1 MNHIRPLISTL
12 ALLLVVPAASFAEDA
27 QSILQTA
34 ERLRL
39 ERLDG
44 VNSYMI
50 DRTIMGQRQA
60 VLYERTSVDVDGESV
75 EVFRPVSSSELQSRS
90 GAAQTL
96 TPEQLE
102 LAAGAHE
109 QTGQALGEEMDR
121 SMQQAGLPKGLLGAL
136 GAGSADE
143 PWASPDPRV
152 MMGGNAQFLR
162 AAADAQRANA
172 AEAGK
177 VEADTGLTDFA
188 AVAKLVGSEKIDGIA
203 TWHLRADGLD
213 YRQAVDGDGEVVID
227 TMSLWIDQS
236 MYVPLKLTMSGTLS
250 MQGESRAV
258 EMEKLDSDYREV
270 EGSSMYEPYR
280 QVLRMGGV
288 MTEKDRKEMAKAQA
302 ELAKF
307 EKQMAEMPASQ
318 SQMME
323 QMMGPQLEMIRSM
336 AASGGIE
343 VVTEVNEIAVNGGAG
358 T

>member
-1 MNHIRPLISTL
+1 MNPIRPLIFAL
-12 ALLLVVPAASFAEDA
+12 ALLVTVPAVSLAEDA

-44 VNSYMI
+44 VSSYTI
-50 DRTIMGQRQA
+50 DRTVMGQRQV

-75 EVFRPVSSSELQSRS
+75 EIFRQVPSSELQSRS
-90 GAAQTL
+90 GDAPSM

-102 LAAGAHE
+102 LAADAHE

-121 SMQQAGLPKGLLGAL
+121 GMQQAGLPKGLLGAM

-143 PWASPDPRV
+143 PWASPDPRI
-152 MMGGNAQFLR
+152 MMGANAQFLR
-162 AAADAQRANA
+162 GAAAAQRANA
-172 AEAGK
+172 AEAGN
-177 VEADTGLTDFA
+177 VEADTGLADFA
-188 AVAKLVGSEKIDGIA
+188 ARAKLVGSEKIDGMEA
-203 TWHLRADGLD
+203 WHLRADGLD
-213 YRQAVDGDGEVVID
+213 HRQAVDGDGEVVID
-227 TMSLWIDQS
+227 TMSLWIDQAK
-236 MYVPLKLTMSGTLS
+236 YVPLKMTMSGTMS
-250 MQGESRAV
+250 MQGQSRAV
-258 EMEKLDSDYREV
+258 QMERLDADYREV

-288 MTEKDRKEMAKAQA
+288 MTEKDRKEMAKAQV

-318 SQMME
+318 RQLME
-323 QMMGPQLEMIRSM
+323 QMMGPQLEMIRNM

-343 VVTEVNEIAVNGGAG
+343 VITEVNEIIVN
-358 T
+358 